1 MSVTSVVSTP
11 SVRRLLALPAVAAVL
26 LLSGCGGSSSTGG
39 TALPAASSAGS
50 SSAGASSESA
60 APASDSASA
69 PAGSSAPAVQ
79 VPACATNV
87 SDAAEGFATKLPC
100 GYTRITSKAQLD
112 AIMKKGLS
120 EVKGTVNVTPA
131 QLQQAK
137 LFAVNPKTG
146 SSINLIVT
154 PAGGMTGKDLS
165 SQQSAIKQQLEGI
178 GAQGLAFTDIT
189 VAGDT
194 ALRAKATMVTKSA
207 KLQMVQVYAVHSDK
221 AYIFTFTGLKALTQ
235 EEQLVLG
242 TLTLT

>member
-60 APASDSASA
+60 APASDSA
-69 PAGSSAPAVQ
+69 SAPAVQ